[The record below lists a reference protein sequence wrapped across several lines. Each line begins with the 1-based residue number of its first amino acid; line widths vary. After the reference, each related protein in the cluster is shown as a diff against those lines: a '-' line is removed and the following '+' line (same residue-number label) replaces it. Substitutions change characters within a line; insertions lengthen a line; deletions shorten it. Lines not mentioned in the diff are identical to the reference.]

1 MISSSK
7 MAAAKLAIFAARV
20 PTQQSDQAV
29 SVLRLPL
36 VADHLL
42 VGEVQSATVAGAT
55 PVSGELGG
63 AVEAPPTQTETA
75 SETS

>member
-1 MISSSK
+1 

-42 VGEVQSATVAGAT
+42 VGDVQSATVAGAT
-55 PVSGELGG
+55 PVSGELGC